1 MTSYS
6 SRIGIPITH
15 AHGSATSG
23 SSSSM
28 RGAIA
33 SYRRSQFFTG
43 SNIPYNTH
51 FSDEE
56 SDEEAHVGEDDED
69 GELTPILIPRDDI
82 SEFWDCDE
90 MSRPVLRP
98 ARIFIPRRADDIG
111 EITTANG
118 SQPAQ
123 STSDEVAPLLKAS
136 PTSNQVNYGGS
147 DSDAYII
154 GESRGPTDRSLQQKS
169 LVTLRKPY
177 NYRGQSTYGQTLFN
191 SIAILLGIGILSEP
205 LAFAYAGWIGGTA
218 LIVFMGFLNC
228 YTAKILAGI
237 ILEDPRL
244 RSYADIGR
252 KAFGPKSTA
261 LTTIMFCLEL
271 FAVSVAFVT
280 LAADSMHEV
289 MPAYSSN
296 TFKIASIV
304 VLVPLVFLPL
314 SILSY
319 TSILGI
325 CSTLLIIVVIFIDGF
340 SKPDTPGSLRSP
352 AATSWGTGS
361 MTELGIAFGLL
372 MAGFSGHA
380 VIPSLARDM
389 VDPSEFDHMINWAF
403 VVTTFIYGVFGYAG
417 YLMFGRNVSDEISKD
432 LMSTPGYNS
441 WMNEIALWT
450 LVSTPL
456 TKFPLSTRPLNLIL
470 EIMLGIDDPI
480 SFQGGIKSQSD
491 TQLSTARRLSNRI
504 FFIVERISVPALSI
518 MVSVLVPEF
527 SSLMAF
533 IGSFSAFMICVIGPI
548 SAKVALQGRCS
559 LIDASLLVIATVMA
573 TWGTL
578 AAFWTA

>member
-1 MTSYS
+1 MTSYTS
-6 SRIGIPITH
+6 GAGIPFTF
-15 AHGSATSG
+15 GSVT
-23 SSSSM
+23 SSSGSM

-33 SYRRSQFFTG
+33 SYRRSQFFAS
-43 SNIPYNTH
+43 SNIPYDDH
-51 FSDEE
+51 FPDEG
-56 SDEEAHVGEDDED
+56 SDEEAHIGEDDEE
-69 GELTPILIPRDDI
+69 GELTPIPRDDMT
-82 SEFWDCDE
+82 EFWDWDE
-90 MSRPVLRP
+90 TSRPVPQPAQTFITHRP
-98 ARIFIPRRADDIG
+98 VDSSW
-111 EITTANG
+111 EITAG

-123 STSDEVAPLLKAS
+123 STSDEAAPLLKAS
-136 PTSNQVNYGGS
+136 PTSNQVSYGAS
-147 DSDAYII
+147 DSDTYA
-154 GESRGPTDRSLQQKS
+154 GEESRGPTDRSLLRRKS
-169 LVTLRKPY
+169 SVTLRKPY
-177 NYRGQSTYGQTLFN
+177 NYGGQSTYGQTLFN
-191 SIAILLGIGILSEP
+191 SIAILLGIGMLSEP

-237 ILEDPRL
+237 ILDDPRL

-271 FAVSVAFVT
+271 FAVGVAFVT

-289 MPAYSSN
+289 IPAYSSD

-304 VLVPLVFLPL
+304 VLAPLVFLPL

-319 TSILGI
+319 TSIFGI
-325 CSTLLIIVVIFIDGF
+325 CSTLLIILVIFIDGF
-340 SKPDTPGSLRSP
+340 SKRDAPGSLWSP
-352 AATSWGTGS
+352 APTSWGTGS

-389 VDPSEFDHMINWAF
+389 VDPSEFNSMINWAF
-403 VVTTFIYGVFGYAG
+403 VVATFIYGVIGYAG
-417 YLMFGRNVSDEISKD
+417 YLMFGRNVSDEVSKD
-432 LMSTPGYNS
+432 LMSTPGYNP
-441 WMNEIALWT
+441 WINEIALWT

-456 TKFPLSTRPLNLIL
+456 TKFPLSTRPLNVIL
-470 EIMLGIDDPI
+470 EIMLGIDNHTP
-480 SFQGGIKSQSD
+480 FQGGIKPHLD
-491 TQLSTARRLSNRI
+491 TELSTARRLLNRV

-518 MVSVLVPEF
+518 LVSILVPEF

-533 IGSFSAFMICVIGPI
+533 LGSFSAFIICVIGPI
-548 SAKVALQGRCS
+548 SAKIALEGRCS
-559 LIDASLLVIATVMA
+559 WVDVSLLVIAIVMA

-578 AAFWTA
+578 AAFWTV

>member
-1 MTSYS
+1 MTSYTS
-6 SRIGIPITH
+6 GAGIPFNY
-15 AHGSATSG
+15 GSVTSSSG
-23 SSSSM
+23 SM
-28 RGAIA
+28 RDAIA
-33 SYRRSQFFTG
+33 SYRRSQFFAS
-43 SNIPYNTH
+43 SNIPYNAH

-56 SDEEAHVGEDDED
+56 SDEEAYLGEDDEE
-69 GELTPILIPRDDI
+69 GELTPIPRDDMT
-82 SEFWDCDE
+82 ELWDWDE
-90 MSRPVLRP
+90 SSRPVLQP
-98 ARIFIPRRADDIG
+98 ARTFIPRRPVDTR
-111 EITTANG
+111 EITAAGG
-118 SQPAQ
+118 SQLAR
-123 STSDEVAPLLKAS
+123 STSDEAAPLLKAS
-136 PTSNQVNYGGS
+136 STSSNQISYGGS
-147 DSDAYII
+147 DSDAYV
-154 GESRGPTDRSLQQKS
+154 GEESRIPTDRSLLRRKS
-169 LVTLRKPY
+169 SVTLRKPH
-177 NYRGQSTYGQTLFN
+177 NYGGQSTYGQTLFN
-191 SIAILLGIGILSEP
+191 SIAILLGIGMLSEP

-271 FAVSVAFVT
+271 FAPLT
-280 LAADSMHEV
+280 PMHEV
-289 MPAYSSN
+289 MPAYSSD

-325 CSTLLIIVVIFIDGF
+325 CSTLLIILVIFIDGF
-340 SKPDTPGSLRSP
+340 SKPDAPGSLWSP

-361 MTELGIAFGLL
+361 MTELGVAFGLL

-389 VDPSEFDHMINWAF
+389 VDPSEFNNMINWAF
-403 VVTTFIYGVFGYAG
+403 VVTTFIYGVIGYAG
-417 YLMFGRNVSDEISKD
+417 YLMFGRNVSDEVSKD

-441 WMNEIALWT
+441 WINEIALWT
-450 LVSTPL
+450 L
-456 TKFPLSTRPLNLIL
+456 LNVIL
-470 EIMLGIDDPI
+470 EIMLGIDNHTP
-480 SFQGGIKSQSD
+480 FQGGVKPQLD
-491 TQLSTARRLSNRI
+491 TQLSTARQLLNRV
-504 FFIVERISVPALSI
+504 FFIVGRVSIPALSI
-518 MVSVLVPEF
+518 LVSILVPEF

-533 IGSFSAFMICVIGPI
+533 LGSFSAFVICVIGPI
-548 SAKVALQGRCS
+548 SAKIALEGRYG
-559 LIDASLLVIATVMA
+559 LVDVSLLAIAIVMA

-578 AAFWTA
+578 AAFWAA

>member
-15 AHGSATSG
+15 AHGSPTSG
-23 SSSSM
+23 SSGSM
-28 RGAIA
+28 RSAIA
-33 SYRRSQFFTG
+33 SYRRSQFFAS

-56 SDEEAHVGEDDED
+56 SDEEAHVGDDDED
-69 GELTPILIPRDDI
+69 GELTPIPRDDI

-90 MSRPVLRP
+90 TSRPILRP
-98 ARIFIPRRADDIG
+98 ARTSIPRRADDIG
-111 EITTANG
+111 EIIAANG
-118 SQPAQ
+118 SQFAQ
-123 STSDEVAPLLKAS
+123 STSDELAPLLKAS

-147 DSDAYII
+147 DSDAYIS
-154 GESRGPTDRSLQQKS
+154 GESRGPKDRSLKRKS

-289 MPAYSSN
+289 LPAYSSN

-319 TSILGI
+319 TSTFGI
-325 CSTLLIIVVIFIDGF
+325 CSTLLIIVVIFIDGL

-456 TKFPLSTRPLNLIL
+456 TKFPLSTRPLNVIL
-470 EIMLGIDDPI
+470 EIMLGIDDPT
-480 SFQGGIKSQSD
+480 SCQGSIKPQLD
-491 TQLSTARRLSNRI
+491 TQLSTARQLSNRV

-518 MVSVLVPEF
+518 LVSVLVPEF

>member
-1 MTSYS
+1 MT
-6 SRIGIPITH
+6 
-15 AHGSATSG
+15 
-23 SSSSM
+23 
-28 RGAIA
+28 
-33 SYRRSQFFTG
+33 
-43 SNIPYNTH
+43 
-51 FSDEE
+51 
-56 SDEEAHVGEDDED
+56 
-69 GELTPILIPRDDI
+69 
-82 SEFWDCDE
+82 EFWDWDE
-90 MSRPVLRP
+90 TLRPVSQP
-98 ARIFIPRRADDIG
+98 ARTFIPRQPVDTQ
-111 EITTANG
+111 EITAASE
-118 SQPAQ
+118 SQLAQ
-123 STSDEVAPLLKAS
+123 STSDEAAPLLEAF

-147 DSDAYII
+147 DSDAYVG
-154 GESRGPTDRSLQQKS
+154 GESRGTTDRPLLRRKS
-169 LVTLRKPY
+169 SITLRKPH
-177 NYRGQSTYGQTLFN
+177 NYGGQSTYGQTLFN
-191 SIAILLGIGILSEP
+191 SIAILLGVGMLSEP

-218 LIVFMGFLNC
+218 LIVFLGFLNC

-289 MPAYSSN
+289 MPAYSSD

-319 TSILGI
+319 ASIFGI
-325 CSTLLIIVVIFIDGF
+325 CSTLLIILVIFVDGF
-340 SKPDTPGSLRSP
+340 SKPDAPGSLWSP

-361 MTELGIAFGLL
+361 TTELGIAFGLL

-389 VDPSEFDHMINWAF
+389 VDPSQFDNMINWAF
-403 VVTTFIYGVFGYAG
+403 VVTTFIYGVIGYAG

-441 WMNEIALWT
+441 WMNELALWT

-456 TKFPLSTRPLNLIL
+456 TKFPLSTRPLNVIL
-470 EIMLGIDDPI
+470 EIMLGIDNLTP
-480 SFQGGIKSQSD
+480 FQGGIKPQ
-491 TQLSTARRLSNRI
+491 QLSTARRLLNRVI
-504 FFIVERISVPALSI
+504 FIVERISVPALSI
-518 MVSVLVPEF
+518 LVSILVPEF

-533 IGSFSAFMICVIGPI
+533 IGSFSAFMICAIGPI
-548 SAKVALQGRCS
+548 SAKIALEGRCS
-559 LIDASLLVIATVMA
+559 LVDASLLTIAIVMA

-578 AAFWTA
+578 AAFLTA

>member
-1 MTSYS
+1 MTSYTTGA
-6 SRIGIPITH
+6 GIPFTY
-15 AHGSATSG
+15 GSVTSSSG
-23 SSSSM
+23 SV

-33 SYRRSQFFTG
+33 SYRRSQFFAS
-43 SNIPYNTH
+43 SNIPYNAH

-56 SDEEAHVGEDDED
+56 SDEEARVGEDDEE
-69 GELTPILIPRDDI
+69 GELTPIPRDDMT
-82 SEFWDCDE
+82 EFWDWDE
-90 MSRPVLRP
+90 TLRPVSQP
-98 ARIFIPRRADDIG
+98 ARTFIPRARQPVDTR
-111 EITTANG
+111 EITAASE
-118 SQPAQ
+118 SQLAQ
-123 STSDEVAPLLKAS
+123 STSDEAAPLLEAF

-147 DSDAYII
+147 DSDAYVG
-154 GESRGPTDRSLQQKS
+154 GESRGPTDRSLLRRKS
-169 LVTLRKPY
+169 SVTLRKPH
-177 NYRGQSTYGQTLFN
+177 NYGGQSTYGQTLFN
-191 SIAILLGIGILSEP
+191 SIAILLGVGMLSEP

-304 VLVPLVFLPL
+304 VLVPLVLLPL

-319 TSILGI
+319 ASIFGI
-325 CSTLLIIVVIFIDGF
+325 CSTLLIILVIFIDGF
-340 SKPDTPGSLRSP
+340 SKPDAPGSLWSP

-361 MTELGIAFGLL
+361 TTELGIAFGLL

-389 VDPSEFDHMINWAF
+389 VDPSQFDNMINWAF
-403 VVTTFIYGVFGYAG
+403 VVTTFIYGVIGYAG

-441 WMNEIALWT
+441 WMNELALWT

-456 TKFPLSTRPLNLIL
+456 TKFPLSTRPLNVIL
-470 EIMLGIDDPI
+470 EIMLGIDNLTP
-480 SFQGGIKSQSD
+480 FQGVLKPQ
-491 TQLSTARRLSNRI
+491 QLSTARRLLNRVI
-504 FFIVERISVPALSI
+504 FIVERISVPVLSI
-518 MVSVLVPEF
+518 LVSILVPEF

-533 IGSFSAFMICVIGPI
+533 IGSFSAFMICAIGPI
-548 SAKVALQGRCS
+548 SAKIALEGRCS
-559 LIDASLLVIATVMA
+559 LVDASLLTIAIVMA

>member
-1 MTSYS
+1 MTSY
-6 SRIGIPITH
+6 
-15 AHGSATSG
+15 TSG
-23 SSSSM
+23 AEIPFTYGSVTSSSGSM

-33 SYRRSQFFTG
+33 SYRRSQFFAS
-43 SNIPYNTH
+43 SNIPYNSH
-51 FSDEE
+51 FSDDE
-56 SDEEAHVGEDDED
+56 SDEEARIGEDDEE
-69 GELTPILIPRDDI
+69 GELTPIPRDDMT
-82 SEFWDCDE
+82 EFWDWDE
-90 MSRPVLRP
+90 SSRPVLQPVR
-98 ARIFIPRRADDIG
+98 AFIPRRPIDTG
-111 EITTANG
+111 EITASG
-118 SQPAQ
+118 SQLAQ
-123 STSDEVAPLLKAS
+123 TTSDEATPLLKAS
-136 PTSNQVNYGGS
+136 PTTDQVSYGGS
-147 DSDAYII
+147 DSDAYV
-154 GESRGPTDRSLQQKS
+154 GEESRRPIDRSLLRRKS
-169 LVTLRKPY
+169 SITLRKPY
-177 NYRGQSTYGQTLFN
+177 NYGGQSTYGQTLFN
-191 SIAILLGIGILSEP
+191 SIAILLGIGMLSEP
-205 LAFAYAGWIGGTA
+205 LAFAYAGWIGGTV
-218 LIVFMGFLNC
+218 LIVFLGFLNC
-228 YTAKILAGI
+228 YTAKILARI

-252 KAFGPKSTA
+252 KAFGPKSTV
-261 LTTIMFCLEL
+261 LTTMMFCLEL

-289 MPAYSSN
+289 IPAYSSV

-319 TSILGI
+319 TSIFGI
-325 CSTLLIIVVIFIDGF
+325 CSTLLIIIVIFIDGF
-340 SKPDTPGSLRSP
+340 SKPDAPGSLWSP

-389 VDPSEFDHMINWAF
+389 VDPSQFDNMINWAF
-403 VVTTFIYGVFGYAG
+403 VVTTLIYGVIGYAG

-441 WMNEIALWT
+441 WINEIALWT

-456 TKFPLSTRPLNLIL
+456 TKFPLSTRPLNVIL
-470 EIMLGIDDPI
+470 EIMLGIDNHTP
-480 SFQGGIKSQSD
+480 FQGGVKPQLD
-491 TQLSTARRLSNRI
+491 TQLSTARRLLNRI
-504 FFIVERISVPALSI
+504 FFVVERVTVPALSI
-518 MVSVLVPEF
+518 LVSILVPEF

-533 IGSFSAFMICVIGPI
+533 LGSFSAFMICVIGPI
-548 SAKVALQGRCS
+548 SAKIALEGRCS
-559 LIDASLLVIATVMA
+559 FVDVSLLAIAVVMA